1 MKHSRRSI
9 NIGKDKRGS
18 LITGTSTYQL
28 CSPLQTWQF
37 CRGANNRNCE
47 CFKRSHIHNNHE
59 LFDLTMQLQI
69 TASFY
74 PRIIFKT
81 RCLFDISWTR
91 ILHQISVH
99 PIIHE
104 FGETLDRWL
113 DGVWRRN
120 LLDNFQARF
129 ILSCCVQLDH
139 FRLILLHC
147 LHFALPFLLLRS
159 CTLLLF
165 VNLFVPS
172 QPA

>member
-1 MKHSRRSI
+1 
-9 NIGKDKRGS
+9 
-18 LITGTSTYQL
+18 
-28 CSPLQTWQF
+28 
-37 CRGANNRNCE
+37 
-47 CFKRSHIHNNHE
+47 
-59 LFDLTMQLQI
+59 MQLQI

-104 FGETLDRWL
+104 FGKTLDRWL
-113 DGVWRRN
+113 DSVWMRN
-120 LLDNFQARF
+120 LLDYFHTRF

-172 QPA
+172 QPAWWLGCLVTLVAVIGHLKIKTSREVDSWNSYLHSLSFNSLWAMSCLLVLLKLLSSVKF